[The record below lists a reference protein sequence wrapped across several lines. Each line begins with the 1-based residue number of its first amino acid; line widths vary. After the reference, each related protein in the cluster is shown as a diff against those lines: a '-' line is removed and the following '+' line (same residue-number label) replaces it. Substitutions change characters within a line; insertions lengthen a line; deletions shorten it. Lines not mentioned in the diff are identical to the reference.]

1 MPGSLRI
8 IAGTARGRLVRL
20 PSAHV
25 TRPTAGRLREALFS
39 ILDAAEADYSSV
51 LDLYAGSGAL
61 GLEALSRGAEHV
73 TFVERDPRVVSV
85 LRGNIE
91 ALEFGPQATVVAS
104 RVGAWHPGETEA
116 YTLVLA
122 DPPYDDATAW
132 AAIERSVRGVLA
144 PSAFVVVEH
153 AARVAPPDEVAG
165 LPRWRDRRHGEG
177 AVAIYRPPFDG
188 DGSLRGEDP

>member
-1 MPGSLRI
+1 MAGTLRI

-39 ILDAAEADYSSV
+39 MLEAAEADFTSV

-61 GLEALSRGAEHV
+61 GLEALSRGAEHA
-73 TFVERDPRVVSV
+73 TFVERDPRVVSL
-85 LRGNIE
+85 LRGNVE
-91 ALEFGPQATVVAS
+91 ALEFGSRATVVS
-104 RVGAWHPGETEA
+104 GRVGTWRPAADEA

-132 AAIERSVRGVLA
+132 AAIERTVRGVLA

-153 AARVAPPDEVAG
+153 AARVAPPDEIAG
-165 LPRWRDRRHGEG
+165 LPRWRDRRQGEG
-177 AVAIYRPPFDG
+177 AVAIYRSPFD

>member
-1 MPGSLRI
+1 
-8 IAGTARGRLVRL
+8 VRL

-39 ILDAAEADYSSV
+39 MLEAAEADFTSV

-61 GLEALSRGAEHV
+61 GLEALSRGAAHV
-73 TFVERDPRVVSV
+73 TFVERDPRAVTV
-85 LRGNIE
+85 LRGNVE
-91 ALEFGPQATVVAS
+91 ALEFDSRATVVGH
-104 RVGAWHPGETEA
+104 RVGTWRPAPGEA

-132 AAIERSVRGVLA
+132 AAIERSVRGILA

-153 AARVAPPDEVAG
+153 AARVAPPDELAG
-165 LPRWRDRRHGEG
+165 LPRWRDRRQGEG

-188 DGSLRGEDP
+188 DGSLRGEDS